1 MSKLGSRRVF
11 LYPGCPG
18 TWRFC
23 YFSGPATSFKLVKGF
38 TLKSC
43 RVLPWDCSYDSTD
56 FIIIDPNLTPNL
68 PVMCKKVATLT
79 RENISIWLP
88 IDVKQ
93 KS

>member
-1 MSKLGSRRVF
+1 MSKLGSKRVF
-11 LYPGCPG
+11 LCPDCPNM
-18 TWRFC
+18 WRFVI
-23 YFSGPATSFKLVKGF
+23 FTGRTSFKLLKGV

-43 RVLPWDCSYDSTD
+43 EVLPWDCSYNSTD
-56 FIIIDPNLTPNL
+56 FIIVDPNLTPNL
-68 PVMCKKVATLT
+68 PVVCKKVATLT